1 MKVWCSSSQLR
12 IFTRIAYVYVSS
24 YQLCETFQS
33 ADSGLL
39 FSSDEL
45 SSICVLIAGSPP
57 SVPFSSRTSNIVHLD
72 HPRSDLRVFHLFPHE
87 FSLIIFLLSTWRQ
100 TVFLFGLPGHYS
112 HLNRDSPT
120 VLGKTLF

>member
-1 MKVWCSSSQLR
+1 MYMSLPINFVRPSNLQ
-12 IFTRIAYVYVSS
+12 TRV
-24 YQLCETFQS
+24 FFS
-33 ADSGLL
+33 AQMSCLL
-39 FSSDEL
+39 S
-45 SSICVLIAGSPP
+45 VLIAGSPP

-72 HPRSDLRVFHLFPHE
+72 HPGSDLRVFHLFPHE
-87 FSLIIFLLSTWRQ
+87 FSLIIFLLYTWRQ